1 MDQATLEKTVVKQM
15 DKIIKIEK
23 VVVNCSIGESGV
35 KLEKA
40 SKIIEQ
46 LTNQKPIL
54 CKARK
59 TIRSFGIHK
68 GEPIAVKVTLRKN
81 KAYDF
86 LQKALK
92 AIKNKIPKDSFDENG
107 NVSFGISE
115 HLDIPGTKYDPSLG
129 IIGMDVCV
137 SLCKPGKRISLR
149 KRARSKV
156 GKRQRVT
163 KEEAM
168 KFFIETFNV
177 ELI

>member
-1 MDQATLEKTVVKQM
+1 MDQASLEKIKLNPM
-15 DKIIKIEK
+15 NKIRIEK
-23 VVVNCSIGESGV
+23 VVVNCSIGESGA

-40 SKIIEQ
+40 SKILEQ
-46 LTNQKPIL
+46 LTNQKTII
-54 CKARK
+54 CKAKK

-68 GEPIAVKVTLRKN
+68 GEPIAIKVTLRKN
-81 KAYDF
+81 KALDF

-92 AIKNKIPKDSFDENG
+92 AIKNRIPKRSFDENG

-137 SLCKPGKRISLR
+137 SLSKPGKRVSLR
-149 KRARSKV
+149 KRARSNI
-156 GKRQRVT
+156 GKRQRVS

-168 KFFIETFNV
+168 KFFIENFNV